1 MSFLRSEDAAFVQK
15 YFKQYYLGKPE
26 VYIPERLPEREF
38 GYFTFR
44 ERMMVR
50 HLSFNSA
57 EELLDLLGEK
67 APLHVYHSS
76 AFYRYPRAPMEEK
89 GWLGSELVFDIDAD
103 HLETRCGKSHD
114 FKVCG
119 NCLEAFPADAE
130 RCPRCGGQLEKVEWV
145 CGDCL
150 EAARSEARKL
160 LEILES
166 DLGFRRIRLAFS
178 GNRGYHVA
186 VSDEEILDLDQRE
199 RREIIDYIA
208 GAGLS
213 FRLLGL
219 EGRGAAPDVAEPG
232 WRGRI
237 ARSAIELVVS
247 GESEEIRRLARASKV
262 RDLERE
268 VERLRELIGDSFPW
282 SSLKP
287 SIRRVLAEA
296 ARENAA
302 AHVDVVVTQDVHRLM
317 RLMGSLNGK
326 TGLKA
331 SAIDPNDLD
340 DFDPSFDPVALPMD
354 EEVHVNL
361 IKSHELEVGGFRLEP
376 TSNRILRLPI
386 AVAILLLCRGA
397 ATLA

>member
-1 MSFLRSEDAAFVQK
+1 MSFLKPEDAAFVQK

-44 ERMMVR
+44 EKIMIR

-57 EELLDLLGEK
+57 GELLDLLGEK

-76 AFYRYPRAPMEEK
+76 AFYKYPRAPMEEK

-114 FKVCG
+114 FKVCR
-119 NCLEAFPADAE
+119 NCFEAFPADVE

-145 CGDCL
+145 CSDCL
-150 EAARSEARKL
+150 EAARAEARKL

-178 GNRGYHVA
+178 GNRGYHVV

-199 RREIIDYIA
+199 RKEIIDYVT
-208 GAGLS
+208 GMGLS

-219 EGRGAAPDVAEPG
+219 ERRGIAPDVVEPG

-237 ARSAIELVVS
+237 TRSAIELVISAEV
-247 GESEEIRRLARASKV
+247 EEIGRLAKASKI
-262 RDLERE
+262 RDLKEE
-268 VERLRELIGDSFPW
+268 VERLRELVGDSLPW
-282 SSLKP
+282 SLLKP
-287 SIRRVLAEA
+287 SVRRVLAEA

-302 AHVDVVVTQDVHRLM
+302 AHIDVVVTQDVHRLI
-317 RLMGSLNGK
+317 RLTGSLNGK

-340 DFDPSFDPVALPMD
+340 DFDPSSDPVALPMD
-354 EEVHVNL
+354 DEVHVRL
-361 IKSHELEVGGFRLEP
+361 IRSHELELGGFKLEP

-386 AVAILLLCRGA
+386 AVAILLICRGV
-397 ATLA
+397 ATLP